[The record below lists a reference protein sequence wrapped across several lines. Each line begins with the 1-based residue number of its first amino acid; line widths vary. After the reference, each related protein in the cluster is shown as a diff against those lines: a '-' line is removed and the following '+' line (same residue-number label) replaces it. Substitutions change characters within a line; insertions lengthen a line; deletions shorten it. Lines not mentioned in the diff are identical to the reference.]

1 MCLLLLQ
8 IPPNHADVST
18 QLPPALK
25 KCLLQQHPTQLRRL
39 GDSLHTNC
47 AQKKATTVQAAQCV
61 EEGHPSIGRGGIIVC
76 YQQRPLAAL
85 AVTEEDSSL
94 SDGSLSP
101 QMPLHGLHS
110 ASTASKELETPA
122 RASNQQEKNCSYS
135 AKKCPNDW
143 WSLLK

>member
-1 MCLLLLQ
+1 MFV
-8 IPPNHADVST
+8 IIADPPESCGCVDSAAAG
-18 QLPPALK
+18 LKK

-39 GDSLHTNC
+39 GDSRHTNC
-47 AQKKATTVQAAQCV
+47 AQKKAAVQAAQSAQ
-61 EEGHPSIGRGGIIVC
+61 GHPSIGRGGIIVC

-101 QMPLHGLHS
+101 QMLLHGLHS

-135 AKKCPNDW
+135 AKKV
-143 WSLLK
+143 S

>member
-1 MCLLLLQ
+1 MYYCQVYIMCLLLLQ

-39 GDSLHTNC
+39 GDSHHTNC
-47 AQKKATTVQAAQCV
+47 AQKKAAVQAAQSA
-61 EEGHPSIGRGGIIVC
+61 EGHPSIGRGGIIVC
-76 YQQRPLAAL
+76 DQQRPLAAL
-85 AVTEEDSSL
+85 AVTEGDSSL

-122 RASNQQEKNCSYS
+122 RASNQQERNCSYS
-135 AKKCPNDW
+135 AKKV
-143 WSLLK
+143 S

>member
-85 AVTEEDSSL
+85 AVTERRLIIIRWQPQSPNASARSSL
-94 SDGSLSP
+94 SLY
-101 QMPLHGLHS
+101 GL
-110 ASTASKELETPA
+110 
-122 RASNQQEKNCSYS
+122 
-135 AKKCPNDW
+135 
-143 WSLLK
+143 

>member
-39 GDSLHTNC
+39 GDSSSHTNC
-47 AQKKATTVQAAQCV
+47 AQKKAAVQAAQSAQ
-61 EEGHPSIGRGGIIVC
+61 GHPSIGRGGIIVC

-110 ASTASKELETPA
+110 ASTASKELELLLELLTNKKRTVP
-122 RASNQQEKNCSYS
+122 RVQ
-135 AKKCPNDW
+135 KKCPNDW

>member
-39 GDSLHTNC
+39 GDSRHTNC
-47 AQKKATTVQAAQCV
+47 AQKKAAVQAAQSAQ
-61 EEGHPSIGRGGIIVC
+61 GHPSIGRGGIIVC

-85 AVTEEDSSL
+85 AVTERRLIIIRWQLQSPNASARSSL
-94 SDGSLSP
+94 SLY
-101 QMPLHGLHS
+101 GL
-110 ASTASKELETPA
+110 
-122 RASNQQEKNCSYS
+122 
-135 AKKCPNDW
+135 
-143 WSLLK
+143 

>member
-39 GDSLHTNC
+39 GDSRHTNC
-47 AQKKATTVQAAQCV
+47 AQKKATVQAAQCA
-61 EEGHPSIGRGGIIVC
+61 EGHPSIGRGGIIVC

-85 AVTEEDSSL
+85 AVTEGDSSL

-110 ASTASKELETPA
+110 ASTASKELETHA